1 MIYTSCFSLV
11 PFLPK
16 DKNITLI
23 SIARNQPK
31 GNNIPCCKYFVP
43 SASTLRKFRNPER
56 ILEAVNEYREQLS
69 SLPEET
75 KYNLC
80 VRLSEYNSPDK
91 DLILLSEEQPGEP
104 SHRHILADM
113 FSPLFN
119 IKEYF

>member
-11 PFLPK
+11 PSLPK
-16 DKNITLI
+16 DKNITLV
-23 SIARNQPK
+23 SIARKQPE

-43 SASTLRKFRNPER
+43 TESTLRKFRNPDL
-56 ILEAVNEYREQLS
+56 ILEAVNEYKEQLS

-80 VRLSEYNSPDK
+80 VRLLEYNSPDK
-91 DLILLSEEQPGEP
+91 DLILLSEEFPGEF
-104 SHRHILADM
+104 SHRHILADVL
-113 FSPLFN
+113 SPLVN